1 MLANHRPASGFISRI
16 GKGSQQHNS
25 TVVQKS
31 EQTFLLRHTNGQ
43 QHMKRCSTP
52 LIIRERSKLQS
63 DMTSRWSE
71 WPSSK
76 YLQTINAGEGL
87 EKRELSYNIGGNV
100 NGYNHDREE
109 HRGSFKNVYR
119 TII

>member
-1 MLANHRPASGFISRI
+1 MFANHRPASGLISRI

-43 QHMKRCSTP
+43 QHMKRCSPP
-52 LIIRERSKLQS
+52 LIIREMEIRTTMRYSS
-63 DMTSRWSE
+63 HRSE

-76 YLQTINAGEGL
+76 NLQTINAGEGL

-109 HRGSFKNVYR
+109 YRDSF
-119 TII
+119 